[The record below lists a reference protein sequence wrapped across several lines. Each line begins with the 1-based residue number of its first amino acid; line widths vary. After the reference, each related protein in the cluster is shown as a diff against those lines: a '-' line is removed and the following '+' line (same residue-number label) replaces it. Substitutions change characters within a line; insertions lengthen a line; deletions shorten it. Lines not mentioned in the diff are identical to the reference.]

1 MPPNAESSG
10 AEVPPAPP
18 PSKKVDPH
26 NSNNLYAAHKRSTT
40 ATSSN
45 STLSIGTMSDDTTGE
60 NPQHPGTAI
69 DDDSPRS
76 TAVSVDMPGSSGGP
90 TSKQPSENQNH
101 QKAQQSGHSHKRS
114 FSDEEMQR
122 HLMTMQQQDQMMM
135 AQQSQ
140 QQQQLQQQVPRRHSH
155 SEGRK
160 SRRHRGHRSHRS
172 HGGGAIHAAN
182 NSNGNGGSGGKS
194 SSTSKSSS
202 SRKHRNRA
210 HSADA
215 EYYEQMY
222 IQQQAQLAFQQQY
235 AQAQAQY
242 YGRQIP
248 PYRPANINTSSGAGG
263 MPPKSPRMS
272 PPGRGMG
279 LGAPPMT
286 TPPAALG
293 TTPPSDFVTPPS
305 KSSRRKDGRTRLQ
318 KSTSAPAGANMFG
331 SPGAPPVGYGSM
343 DQYTK
348 GGSPGGGGGGG
359 GPITPSANF
368 SARRELLALAG
379 QSPSYRP
386 PVSPSG
392 NMYYGSPGA
401 AAASAGLSPGG
412 MPIMTGQRGRT
423 NSWGGPDMGSSPMTH
438 LSPLRESR
446 AMTEEDFQHQLQ
458 QLQAHHAAI
467 NAPPLSPAPPA
478 YTSPGAPMMSP
489 GQSGGMGV
497 YEAPPGETDAFLPQH
512 FGHHHSGHRSGR
524 HSHKRSAST
533 HRKMHMRQESVEL
546 FMDNVKGVE
555 QTRRCR
561 DILFALLFCAQVAA
575 IAYIGIRYSR
585 DALHGVGIND
595 MRTEDHIT
603 TYRNFITVGCLSGAF
618 AVATSALALLIMMAI
633 SRRLVQVA
641 LIFSIGMAFAWGTI
655 GIGLSPRSFVP
666 VTGIVAL
673 ALSIGYF
680 FVVYDRIPF
689 ATANLRTALCGIR
702 VNLGLVGVT
711 FCFQAIALAVS
722 IYYAFA
728 GIGLYDAIL
737 FGDLNLSGWTKVLA
751 FVGVGLA
758 YYWTYQ
764 VLCHVVQV
772 TVAGVIGSWW
782 FKPETEATSPCSKE
796 LMFSFQR
803 STVLSFGSI
812 CFGSLLVGFVQILR
826 QFVEPMRPNR
836 DETVLMCLHECL
848 VCFQECLVSCI
859 DGLAESFNPW
869 AFTYVG
875 LYGYGFLEAGHHATE
890 LFRRRGWSMIVT
902 DDLIPN
908 VLFILSLVI
917 GGVTG
922 LFAVLVEVLENFQFV
937 AMPESSS
944 SLVAFLAGLVIG
956 LIVSSVLFGLISSAV
971 NAVIVC
977 FAGSPVEFDRNHH
990 ELSHEMRNSWR
1001 EVWPGCMDVHDM
1013 KISAMEGVSRLNF

>member
-1 MPPNAESSG
+1 MSPNAESSSSS
-10 AEVPPAPP
+10 VPPAPP
-18 PSKKVDPH
+18 PSKRVAAAGESP
-26 NSNNLYAAHKRSTT
+26 SPPNNKLYKSHQRSST

-45 STLSIGTMSDDTTGE
+45 STLSVGTMSDDATGE
-60 NPQHPGTAI
+60 QQPTPTNGTAI

-76 TAVSVDMPGSSGGP
+76 TAVDMSGR
-90 TSKQPSENQNH
+90 KQP
-101 QKAQQSGHSHKRS
+101 QQPPQPSHSHSHKRS
-114 FSDEEMQR
+114 FSDEQMQR
-122 HLMTMQQQDQMMM
+122 HLMTMRQQDQMMM
-135 AQQSQ
+135 AQQQQSQ
-140 QQQQLQQQVPRRHSH
+140 PPAAAATTPHEASLRRSNSH
-155 SEGRK
+155 SEDRR
-160 SRRHRGHRSHRS
+160 SRRSRGHRSHRS
-172 HGGGAIHAAN
+172 HGGGAAHAN
-182 NSNGNGGSGGKS
+182 TNGKS
-194 SSTSKSSS
+194 SSKSSSS

-210 HSADA
+210 YSADA

-222 IQQQAQLAFQQQY
+222 IQQQAQLAFQHQY
-235 AQAQAQY
+235 AQAAAQAQAQAQY

-248 PYRPANINTSSGAGG
+248 PYRPTGGSGGSNAGG
-263 MPPKSPRMS
+263 PPPKSPRMS
-272 PPGRGMG
+272 PPGRGVG
-279 LGAPPMT
+279 LGVSPMNGMS
-286 TPPAALG
+286 PPAAAPG
-293 TTPPSDFVTPPS
+293 QSPPSDFVTPPS

-318 KSTSAPAGANMFG
+318 KSTSAPTGDQLFG
-331 SPGAPPVGYGSM
+331 SPGGAPPAGYGSL
-343 DQYTK
+343 DQYNHH
-348 GGSPGGGGGGG
+348 GGSGGGG

-368 SARRELLALAG
+368 SARREFLAVAG
-379 QSPSYRP
+379 RSPSSKP
-386 PVSPSG
+386 PISPAG
-392 NMYYGSPGA
+392 NTYYGSPGA
-401 AAASAGLSPGG
+401 AAGLSTSPGG
-412 MPIMTGQRGRT
+412 MPMMAQRGRT
-423 NSWGGPDMGSSPMTH
+423 NSWGGPEMGGPPMAQ

-458 QLQAHHAAI
+458 QLQQHHAAI
-467 NAPPLSPAPPA
+467 NAPPLSPASSA
-478 YTSPGAPMMSP
+478 YTSPGAPMMMSP

-497 YEAPPGETDAFLPQH
+497 YEAPPGETDAFLAQH
-512 FGHHHSGHRSGR
+512 IGHHHSGHRSGR
-524 HSHKRSAST
+524 HGHRRSVST

-546 FMDNVKGVE
+546 FMDNVKGVA

-561 DILFALLFCAQVAA
+561 DLFFALLFCAQVAA
-575 IAYIGIRYSR
+575 MVFIGIRYSR
-585 DALHGVGIND
+585 DALHGVGAND
-595 MRTEDHIT
+595 FRTEDNIT
-603 TYRNFITVGCLSGAF
+603 TYRNFIVVACLSGAF
-618 AVATSALALLIMMAI
+618 AVATSALALLVMMAI
-633 SRRLVQVA
+633 SRRLVEVA

-655 GIGLSPRSFVP
+655 GIGLSPKSFVP
-666 VTGIVAL
+666 ITGIVAL
-673 ALSIGYF
+673 ALSVGYF

-689 ATANLRTALCGIR
+689 ATANLRTALSGIR
-702 VNLGLVGVT
+702 ANLGLVGLA

-728 GIGLYDAIL
+728 CVGLYDAIL
-737 FGDLNLSGWTKVLA
+737 FGDLNLSGWIKVLA

-796 LMFSFQR
+796 LISSFQR

-812 CFGSLLVGFVQILR
+812 CFGSLLVGIVQVIR

-922 LFAVLVEVLENFQFV
+922 LFAVLVEVLENYQFV

-944 SLVAFLAGLVIG
+944 SLVAFLAGLIIG
-956 LIVSSVLFGLISSAV
+956 VIVSSVLFGLISSAV
-971 NAVIVC
+971 NAVIVL

-990 ELSHEMRNSWR
+990 ELSHEMRSSWR

>member
-1 MPPNAESSG
+1 
-10 AEVPPAPP
+10 
-18 PSKKVDPH
+18 
-26 NSNNLYAAHKRSTT
+26 
-40 ATSSN
+40 
-45 STLSIGTMSDDTTGE
+45 
-60 NPQHPGTAI
+60 
-69 DDDSPRS
+69 
-76 TAVSVDMPGSSGGP
+76 
-90 TSKQPSENQNH
+90 
-101 QKAQQSGHSHKRS
+101 
-114 FSDEEMQR
+114 
-122 HLMTMQQQDQMMM
+122 
-135 AQQSQ
+135 
-140 QQQQLQQQVPRRHSH
+140 
-155 SEGRK
+155 
-160 SRRHRGHRSHRS
+160 
-172 HGGGAIHAAN
+172 
-182 NSNGNGGSGGKS
+182 
-194 SSTSKSSS
+194 
-202 SRKHRNRA
+202 
-210 HSADA
+210 
-215 EYYEQMY
+215 
-222 IQQQAQLAFQQQY
+222 
-235 AQAQAQY
+235 
-242 YGRQIP
+242 
-248 PYRPANINTSSGAGG
+248 
-263 MPPKSPRMS
+263 
-272 PPGRGMG
+272 
-279 LGAPPMT
+279 
-286 TPPAALG
+286 
-293 TTPPSDFVTPPS
+293 
-305 KSSRRKDGRTRLQ
+305 
-318 KSTSAPAGANMFG
+318 
-331 SPGAPPVGYGSM
+331 
-343 DQYTK
+343 
-348 GGSPGGGGGGG
+348 
-359 GPITPSANF
+359 
-368 SARRELLALAG
+368 
-379 QSPSYRP
+379 
-386 PVSPSG
+386 
-392 NMYYGSPGA
+392 
-401 AAASAGLSPGG
+401 
-412 MPIMTGQRGRT
+412 
-423 NSWGGPDMGSSPMTH
+423 
-438 LSPLRESR
+438 
-446 AMTEEDFQHQLQ
+446 MTEEDFQHQLQ

-489 GQSGGMGV
+489 GQPGGMGV

-575 IAYIGIRYSR
+575 VAYIGIRYSR

-603 TYRNFITVGCLSGAF
+603 TYRNFIVVACLSGAF
-618 AVATSALALLIMMAI
+618 AVATSALALLVMMAI

-666 VTGIVAL
+666 ITGIVAL

-702 VNLGLVGVT
+702 ANLGLIGVT

-782 FKPETEATSPCSKE
+782 FKPETEFTSPCSKE
-796 LMFSFQR
+796 LMSSFQR

-826 QFVEPMRPNR
+826 QFVEPMRPSS

-859 DGLAESFNPW
+859 DGLSESFNPW

-908 VLFILSLVI
+908 VLYILSLVI

>member
-1 MPPNAESSG
+1 
-10 AEVPPAPP
+10 
-18 PSKKVDPH
+18 
-26 NSNNLYAAHKRSTT
+26 
-40 ATSSN
+40 
-45 STLSIGTMSDDTTGE
+45 MSDDTNGTGE
-60 NPQHPGTAI
+60 QQQQQQQDAPTPGNNNSTAI

-76 TAVSVDMPGSSGGP
+76 TAVAVDMPPAGRKQ
-90 TSKQPSENQNH
+90 THQPSGEDQP
-101 QKAQQSGHSHKRS
+101 GHVHRRS
-114 FSDEEMQR
+114 FSDEQMQR
-122 HLMTMQQQDQMMM
+122 HLMTMRQQDQMMM
-135 AQQSQ
+135 AQPQPQSPHEA
-140 QQQQLQQQVPRRHSH
+140 PRHHSR
-155 SEGRK
+155 SED
-160 SRRHRGHRSHRS
+160 RRSHRAHRGHRSHRS
-172 HGGGAIHAAN
+172 HGGDG
-182 NSNGNGGSGGKS
+182 GGGGGSGGKS
-194 SSTSKSSS
+194 SSRTH
-202 SRKHRNRA
+202 KHRNRA

-242 YGRQIP
+242 YGTTDGRQVP
-248 PYRPANINTSSGAGG
+248 PYRPANGSAGG
-263 MPPKSPRMS
+263 PPPKSPRMS
-272 PPGRGMG
+272 PLGGGMG
-279 LGAPPMT
+279 LGAPTTTSSTPMT
-286 TPPAALG
+286 APPATLG
-293 TTPPSDFVTPPS
+293 GTAAPSDFVTPPS
-305 KSSRRKDGRTRLQ
+305 KSSRRKDRRLQ
-318 KSTSAPAGANMFG
+318 KSTSAPTGVNLFG
-331 SPGAPPVGYGSM
+331 GYPGGVPLATGYGSM
-343 DQYTK
+343 DQDRNNNNNNNK
-348 GGSPGGGGGGG
+348 GGNNS

-368 SARRELLALAG
+368 SARREILALAG
-379 QSPSYRP
+379 QSPSSKSKP
-386 PVSPSG
+386 PVSPAG
-392 NMYYGSPGA
+392 NSYYGSPGA
-401 AAASAGLSPGG
+401 AAAVAAGLSPGG
-412 MPIMTGQRGRT
+412 IPMMTPSQPRGRT
-423 NSWGGPDMGSSPMTH
+423 NSWGGPDMGSPPMAH

-458 QLQAHHAAI
+458 QLQAQHTAA
-467 NAPPLSPAPPA
+467 AAVGAHPLSPAPPA
-478 YTSPGAPMMSP
+478 YTSPGAPKMVSP
-489 GQSGGMGV
+489 GQPGGMGAH
-497 YEAPPGETDAFLPQH
+497 ETPPGETDAFLPQH
-512 FGHHHSGHRSGR
+512 IGYHHSGHRSGR

-555 QTRRCR
+555 QIRRCR
-561 DILFALLFCAQVAA
+561 DILFALLFCVQVAA
-575 IAYIGIRYSR
+575 VMYIGIRYSR
-585 DALHGVGIND
+585 DALHGVEIND
-595 MRTEDHIT
+595 LRTEDHIT
-603 TYRNFITVGCLSGAF
+603 TYHNFIVVACLSGAF
-618 AVATSALALLIMMAI
+618 SVATSALALLVMMAI

-655 GIGLSPRSFVP
+655 GIGLSPKSFVP
-666 VTGIVAL
+666 ITGIVAL

-689 ATANLRTALCGIR
+689 ATANLRTALSGIR
-702 VNLGLVGVT
+702 ANLGLVGVT

-737 FGDLNLSGWTKVLA
+737 FGDLNLTGWTKALA
-751 FVGVGLA
+751 FAGVGLA
-758 YYWTYQ
+758 YFWTYQ

-782 FKPETEATSPCSKE
+782 FKPETEATSLCSKE
-796 LMFSFQR
+796 LMTSFQR
-803 STVLSFGSI
+803 STILSFGSV

-922 LFAVLVEVLENFQFV
+922 LFAVLVELLENFQFV
-937 AMPESSS
+937 AMPQSSS
-944 SLVAFLAGLVIG
+944 SLVAFLTGLVIG
-956 LIVSSVLFGLISSAV
+956 LILSSVLFGLISSAV

-1013 KISAMEGVSRLNF
+1013 KISAMQGVSRLNF